1 MNKSKI
7 RLLFYMPVLLTHAM
21 ILSGCDQPTEND
33 SSSQINNE
41 VTDVSPAEP
50 MAEQQ
55 PSQESSSSPEV
66 NPPEQ
71 HAEPPAPSSVTQAE
85 SSASS
90 EEKQSSDD
98 LYQVVDGNKLDEFS
112 YEGFKLY
119 RNWCARCHGT
129 YGQGMVGPNLADSLN
144 VISKAEFVDVVTH
157 GKTGQIGSMPA
168 WESNAT
174 VMSGMENL
182 YAYLKARADGAIGEV
197 KPAKQQ

>member
-1 MNKSKI
+1 MNKSKF
-7 RLLFYMPVLLTHAM
+7 RLLFYMPVLLIHATT
-21 ILSGCDQPTEND
+21 LTGCDQPTENE

-41 VTDVSPAEP
+41 AADVSPAEP
-50 MAEQQ
+50 IADQ
-55 PSQESSSSPEV
+55 PSQESTSSPKV

-71 HAEPPAPSSVTQAE
+71 HAEPPATSSVTQTE
-85 SSASS
+85 SNASS
-90 EEKQSSDD
+90 EEIQASGD
-98 LYQVVDGNKLDEFS
+98 LYQVVEGNKLDEFS

-174 VMSGMENL
+174 VMSGMDNL